1 MQNIFNNS
9 EYIVIVHCRVDGN
22 TLFFVVIFFI
32 MYYFFPFYC
41 SNFRNLKYCA
51 LFKCIPL
58 HSTLLFSVVSVP
70 RVHGFRLRQAL
81 TLLHKDPL
89 VQPRLPLRIDG
100 LTVKYYGE
108 NGKTRIEKRKK
119 WKLKSNSTKQ

>member
-1 MQNIFNNS
+1 
-9 EYIVIVHCRVDGN
+9 
-22 TLFFVVIFFI
+22 

-81 TLLHKDPL
+81 TLLHRDPL

-100 LTVKYYGE
+100 LTVKYYGV
-108 NGKTRIEKRKK
+108 NGKTKIEKNKK
-119 WKLKSNSTKQ
+119 IDLTNQQSIQTTICR